1 MKRTMTT
8 LFALLIGISFV
19 SSQQIARDKVVVEI
33 ATGTWCP
40 SCPGAAM
47 GAEDLVANGHDVAII
62 EYHSGDDYQNSAA
75 TSRLGYYGTQYLPTA
90 YFDGG
95 SAIVGGGNTSM
106 YLQYRARYY
115 QKIEI
120 PSSFSIDIQGSS
132 SGLIDY
138 NVDVTIEMV
147 DPYAGPDIRL
157 RCAITESEIPEYWQ
171 GQDHLSYVERMMLPN
186 HNGYTLDFSGGNII
200 NQNYTFSLDPSWV
213 AEHCEIV
220 IFLQEQGTRQIL
232 NASKMELI
240 EMGNVN
246 DYDASLTQL
255 SNLPEKSCYGSFEPA
270 FVLRNNGNEDLTS
283 ITFKYQV
290 NGGDLSTYDW
300 TGSLAFLEEE
310 DIMLPEITFTP
321 GDENYLKI
329 YSENPNGNPDQYPLN
344 DTINHMIEGADIVPS
359 YVSLIL
365 RTDYKPGETTW
376 EILDV
381 DGMVVY
387 SGGPY
392 SEPSLTI
399 MEDFELDNLSC
410 YQFYVYDA
418 GGDGLSSPGFLAL
431 YYGGNNYILQG
442 IGDFGAMIGTDF
454 QTDDDTGIEDIVANA
469 EVKVYPN
476 PFSNYTNIV
485 ITTLEVSHI
494 KVNMYNILGELVYQA
509 DEGIHAAGEQMI
521 RLSGENLQNGVY
533 FVQLMVNEQV
543 ITERVTIAR

>member
-115 QKIEI
+115 QKVEI
-120 PSSFSIDIQGSS
+120 RSSFSIDIQGSS